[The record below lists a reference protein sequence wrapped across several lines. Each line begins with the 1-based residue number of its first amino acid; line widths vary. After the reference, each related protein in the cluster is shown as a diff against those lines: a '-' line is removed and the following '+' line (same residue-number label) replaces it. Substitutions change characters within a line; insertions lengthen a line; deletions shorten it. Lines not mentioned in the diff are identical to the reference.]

1 MVHDQSFDMP
11 QQLRNL
17 VGKNIELG
25 RAAYAQLMGAMVKV
39 STMWLDA
46 MPINDMTWGFKAV
59 QERGLRFAK
68 QNSDAYFDVASKL
81 ASAKD
86 PQGAFGIQSLY
97 AQTQM
102 HVYSLQMQE
111 LTRLS
116 AEAANGAQ
124 NR

>member
-11 QQLRNL
+11 QQLRDL
-17 VGKNIELG
+17 AGKNVEQG
-25 RAAYAQLMGAMVKV
+25 RAAYAQFMDAMVKA

-46 MPINDMTWGFKAV
+46 MPINDMTSGFKAL

-68 QNSDAYFDVASKL
+68 QNSDAYFDVAGKL

-86 PQGAFGIQSLY
+86 AQGAFGIQSLY
-97 AQTQM
+97 AQTQVQ
-102 HVYSLQMQE
+102 VYSLQLQE

-116 AEAANGAQ
+116 AETANGVQ